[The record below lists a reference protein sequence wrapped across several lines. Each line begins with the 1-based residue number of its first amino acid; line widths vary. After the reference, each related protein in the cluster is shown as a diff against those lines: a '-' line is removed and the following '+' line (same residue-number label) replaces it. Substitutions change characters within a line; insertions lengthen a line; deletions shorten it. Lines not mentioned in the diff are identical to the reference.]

1 MAKRAKSFAI
11 HPQVAA
17 KSEINVT
24 PLVDVV
30 LVLLIIFMVV
40 TPLLEKD
47 IPVRVPTSEKPEEPK
62 DVPPDQILVHV
73 PRQGA
78 PRINADEVALA
89 DYERNLAARLAPKSP
104 SERIVFLTADD
115 ETGYGRLIDV
125 MDRTRLAGAQT
136 VGFATDPPEP
146 PASTP

>member
-1 MAKRAKSFAI
+1 MAKSSKSFAVR
-11 HPQVAA
+11 PQVAA

-62 DVPPDQILVHV
+62 DVPPEQILVHV
-73 PRQGA
+73 PRYGS
-78 PRINADEVALA
+78 PRINSEEVALA
-89 DYERNLAARLAPKSP
+89 EYERELRARLAPRSP
-104 SERIVFLTADD
+104 SQRIVFVTADD

-125 MDRTRLAGAQT
+125 IDRTKLAGADT
-136 VGFATDPPEP
+136 VGFATDPPDA
-146 PASTP
+146 PANVP